1 MKPKLSLFLNPIDAN
16 VRRYLDMVKHDKKSV
31 YESVCSAINITEKYL
46 SEKILGQPGVL
57 PMEEKVFISTPM
69 MPMMPMMP
77 MVPPIRPLN
86 VEHAWVMYPII
97 AVPYEPP
104 PPVERKPKAERKAV
118 RRRNRKKGHR

>member
-1 MKPKLSLFLNPIDAN
+1 MKPKLPLFLNPIGAN
-16 VRRYLDMVKHDKKSV
+16 ERRIYARLKSDIESI
-31 YESVCSAINITEKYL
+31 YESPYKYLTATDEYL

-57 PMEEKVFISTPM
+57 PMEEKTLM

-77 MVPPIRPLN
+77 MVPPTRPLN
-86 VEHAWVMYPII
+86 VEHAWVLPPI
-97 AVPYEPP
+97 AAASYEPP